1 MARLDRQLIDGE
13 RISTIDDFLSTA
25 ECEQLIAR
33 AEENGFQ
40 ASPPSGKRR

>member
-1 MARLDRQLIDGE
+1 MMARLDRQWIDGE
-13 RISTIDDFLSTA
+13 RISSIDNFLSGA

-40 ASPPSGKRR
+40 SSPSSGKY